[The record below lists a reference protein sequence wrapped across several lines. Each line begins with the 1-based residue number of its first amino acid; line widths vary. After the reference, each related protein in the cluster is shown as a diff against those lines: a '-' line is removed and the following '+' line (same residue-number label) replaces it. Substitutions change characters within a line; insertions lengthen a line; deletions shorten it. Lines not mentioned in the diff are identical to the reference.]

1 MQLNT
6 LGVPAVDFC
15 PAYRVSNAIMEWET
29 KFTDFVLFEELSKS
43 NLDFLKSNL
52 VEQKAK

>member
-52 VEQKAK
+52 VE